1 VGRRSR
7 LVKVAALL
15 AGALVVSVLV
25 PLVSA
30 SAAPTRYEA
39 ENATVVQGVVEA
51 NHLGFSGTGFVNY
64 NNVTGSYVQWTV
76 NASSSGTATLAFRFA
91 NGSTTNRPMDIT
103 VNGTLVADELSFPG
117 TGNWDTWQTRSV
129 TAPVTAGANTVRA
142 TATTVNGGPN
152 VDFLDFEV
160 ATTVTTD
167 YQAENATISQGV
179 VESNHLGFTGTGF
192 VNYDNV
198 TGSFVEWTVTVAS
211 AGTAAFEIRYA
222 NGSTANRPMDIRV
235 NGALLAAGLAFN
247 PTGNWDTWANQTFN
261 ASLNAGAN
269 KVRATATTSSGG
281 PNVDRLR
288 VGPAGTTPP
297 PPPPA
302 GWHPSYLAIGTVYT
316 PGSTV
321 DSFFSQLATHGA
333 LPNYGY
339 KYLLGN
345 ELSNWGSVTTTQ
357 VNSAKRLGM
366 TPVLVEYG
374 MNGNIDGVNA
384 AWNNMQNSGW
394 VAQFFT
400 ALKAAGQAA
409 ANSSGGTPVGW
420 IVEPDM
426 LGYIQQQHGGEFGND
441 ATRMPAATSAA
452 YSSGV
457 LGAGDPT
464 YPNTLAGL
472 VQAINHTI
480 KKYNPS
486 AFLGWQV
493 NTWAVRNPL
502 KDTDTMGVSAGHTSI
517 VNIGNQV
524 AAFLK
529 TARVDA
535 QADLI
540 SFDQWG
546 QDFGIFR
553 DPNPASNLRYLNAT
567 HWNNYLLYVKTIR
580 QSLNLPGVLWQI
592 AVGHLNSTLTPSP
605 THWNADGRFPDLDDV
620 SPNRYQDSASSYFF
634 GDRFTMSG
642 NYLAFFGS
650 NADADPKVS
659 VSGSTVTWGSHLPEA
674 AAAGIVVIM
683 FGAGTGSGTYG
694 VPEMVGIFQSTPSDF
709 YYWVTRTQSYLAS
722 PVSL

>member
-1 VGRRSR
+1 MSAIRRRAAVGRRSR

-288 VGPAGTTPP
+288 VGPAGTTP
-297 PPPPA
+297 
-302 GWHPSYLAIGTVYT
+302 
-316 PGSTV
+316 
-321 DSFFSQLATHGA
+321 QL
-333 LPNYGY
+333 
-339 KYLLGN
+339 
-345 ELSNWGSVTTTQ
+345 
-357 VNSAKRLGM
+357 NSAKRLGM

-480 KKYNPS
+480 KKYDPS

-502 KDTDTMGVSAGHTSI
+502 KDTDTMGVAAGHASI
-517 VNIGNQV
+517 VNVANQV

-535 QADLI
+535 AADLI

-553 DPNPASNLRYLNAT
+553 DPDPASNVRYLNAT

>member
-1 VGRRSR
+1 MSAIRRRAAVGRRSR

-211 AGTAAFEIRYA
+211 ASTAAFEIRYA

-261 ASLNAGAN
+261 ASL
-269 KVRATATTSSGG
+269 
-281 PNVDRLR
+281 NVDRLR

-409 ANSSGGTPVGW
+409 ANSSGG
-420 IVEPDM
+420 
-426 LGYIQQQHGGEFGND
+426 
-441 ATRMPAATSAA
+441 
-452 YSSGV
+452 
-457 LGAGDPT
+457 
-464 YPNTLAGL
+464 
-472 VQAINHTI
+472 
-480 KKYNPS
+480 
-486 AFLGWQV
+486 
-493 NTWAVRNPL
+493 
-502 KDTDTMGVSAGHTSI
+502 
-517 VNIGNQV
+517 
-524 AAFLK
+524 
-529 TARVDA
+529 
-535 QADLI
+535 
-540 SFDQWG
+540 
-546 QDFGIFR
+546 
-553 DPNPASNLRYLNAT
+553 
-567 HWNNYLLYVKTIR
+567 
-580 QSLNLPGVLWQI
+580 
-592 AVGHLNSTLTPSP
+592 
-605 THWNADGRFPDLDDV
+605 
-620 SPNRYQDSASSYFF
+620 
-634 GDRFTMSG
+634 
-642 NYLAFFGS
+642 
-650 NADADPKVS
+650 
-659 VSGSTVTWGSHLPEA
+659 
-674 AAAGIVVIM
+674 
-683 FGAGTGSGTYG
+683 
-694 VPEMVGIFQSTPSDF
+694 
-709 YYWVTRTQSYLAS
+709 
-722 PVSL
+722 